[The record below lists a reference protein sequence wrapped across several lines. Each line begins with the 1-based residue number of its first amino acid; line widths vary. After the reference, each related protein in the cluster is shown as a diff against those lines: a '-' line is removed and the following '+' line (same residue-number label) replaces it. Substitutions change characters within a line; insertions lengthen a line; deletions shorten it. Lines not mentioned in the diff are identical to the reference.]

1 LGCMADDSTLNLLGS
16 LNQNALWA
24 SCLWGAIAGGY
35 CVYGWK
41 QKSLI
46 PWLGGIVMT
55 AACFMSSVLW
65 MSLISVAAM
74 AAVWWLMKQGY

>member
-1 LGCMADDSTLNLLGS
+1 MSDDATLNLIGS
-16 LNQNALWA
+16 VNQHALWA

-35 CVYGWK
+35 CLYGWK
-41 QKSLI
+41 QKSMI
-46 PWLGGIVMT
+46 PWLGGIAMT

-74 AAVWWLMKQGY
+74 FAVWWLMRQGY